1 MDDDKSISE
10 SLRTILELEG
20 YSVDTT
26 GTGREALEKCS
37 LRSFD
42 LALVNLRLP
51 DIDGVELLSM
61 MRDKAP
67 RMVKIVLTGA
77 PAERALVATER
88 GADGYITKPA
98 DPEEIL
104 ELIEGKLGAKP

>member
-10 SLRTILELEG
+10 SLRAILESEG
-20 YSVDTT
+20 YGVDTAKS
-26 GTGREALEKCS
+26 GREALEKCN

-51 DIDGVELLSM
+51 DIDGEELLSM
-61 MRDKAP
+61 MRDKTP
-67 RMVKIVLTGA
+67 GMVKIVLTGA
-77 PAERALVATER
+77 PAERALEAAEH
-88 GADGYITKPA
+88 GADGYVTKAA

-104 ELIEGKLGAKP
+104 ELIGGRLGAKP

>member
-20 YSVDTT
+20 YSVDTA
-26 GTGREALEKCS
+26 GTGCEALEKCN

-51 DIDGVELLSM
+51 DLDGVELLSM
-61 MRDKAP
+61 MRDKMP
-67 RMVKIVLTGA
+67 GMVKIVLTGA
-77 PAERALVATER
+77 PAERALEAAEY
-88 GADGYITKPA
+88 GADGYVTKPA

-104 ELIEGKLGAKP
+104 ELIGGRLGAKP